1 MNLEAQRRS
10 PRPLSVT
17 EQSDTSEKCISS
29 KIKRHRKKRTKSP
42 KWVSRAKSSKN
53 SSMSILSRKKS
64 LWRMKKKSSK
74 LSVKL
79 KTARTTSNSMHL
91 SSPNKSHWRI
101 TKKHQQL
108 HKLVFEEGGLPDG
121 AEVAYYARGQKL
133 LEGYKKGFGIMCRCC
148 NSEVSPSQFEV
159 HAGWASRKKPYAYI
173 YTSNGVSLHELA
185 ISLSKDRKYS
195 AKDNDDL
202 CIICWDG
209 GDLLLCDGCPRAFHK
224 GSLNM

>member
-1 MNLEAQRRS
+1 MGGLLHLVFNVFDHTKYYSCATRSSGIIKISFRLDFNNIAFGQDRVSNVKNYMKWHNATVQNERKYASKMMKPCQRS

-133 LEGYKKGFGIMCRCC
+133 LEGYK
-148 NSEVSPSQFEV
+148 
-159 HAGWASRKKPYAYI
+159 
-173 YTSNGVSLHELA
+173 
-185 ISLSKDRKYS
+185 
-195 AKDNDDL
+195 
-202 CIICWDG
+202 
-209 GDLLLCDGCPRAFHK
+209 RA
-224 GSLNM
+224 LE

>member
-1 MNLEAQRRS
+1 MILEILS
-10 PRPLSVT
+10 PRLLSVT

-53 SSMSILSRKKS
+53 SSMSILSRNKS

-148 NSEVSPSQFEV
+148 NSEVSPHSLRSMQAGLPARNLMHISTHQMGCLSMSWLYLSQKI
-159 HAGWASRKKPYAYI
+159 ANTLQRIMMIYALFV
-173 YTSNGVSLHELA
+173 GMAE
-185 ISLSKDRKYS
+185 
-195 AKDNDDL
+195 
-202 CIICWDG
+202 ICCFVMDAQG
-209 GDLLLCDGCPRAFHK
+209 LFIKAV
-224 GSLNM
+224 